1 MDKFSYLSNMDVST
15 VEHLYQSYKS
25 DPKSVA
31 EDWQQF
37 FAGFDFAEQLYD
49 QDDAS
54 FGIPANVKKEFDV
67 INLINGYRKN
77 GHLFT
82 DTNPVRAR
90 RKYEPTLAIE
100 NFDLA
105 EADLETTFRAGEMIG
120 IGPAT
125 LKKIIEHLEDTYC
138 KSIGV
143 EYRYIRQPE
152 IVSWLQE
159 RLEKN
164 RNQPDFTVDEKKQVL
179 RKLSEAVVFEQFLGK
194 KFTGQ
199 KRFSLEGA
207 ESLIPAM
214 DRAVEEGSQLG
225 IEEFVIGMAHRGRLN
240 VLANILNKTYKE
252 IFSEFEGKD
261 YEDADVEGDVK
272 YHMGYTSYMT
282 CDNGK
287 EVKMNLCPN
296 PSHLEAVAPVVAGI
310 SRAKIDRKFEG
321 DNSKLCPIIIHGDAA
336 ISGQG
341 VVYEMVQMAKLD
353 GYETG
358 GTIHIVINNQ
368 VGFTTNYIDGRSSV
382 YCTDVAKTTLCPV
395 FHINGDDAEAVSHT
409 MQLAM
414 QFRQTFKSD
423 VFVDLLCY
431 RKYGH
436 NEGDEPRFTQ
446 PKLYDLIAKHNNP
459 LRIYADKLTSSGLV
473 GADLVKGIEK
483 EFNQMLQERLEEAK
497 QIKKATVTQFLE
509 DTWEGYRFAD
519 KEDFE
524 ASLETGVPKK
534 EIEAVSRALTTV
546 PDDLKVFRKMKKILK
561 DREKMV
567 FESDSLDWGMAELL
581 AYGTLLKEGHEVR
594 ISGQDVE
601 RGTFS
606 HRHAVLKV
614 EDTEEEYVPLSNL
627 GENQG
632 DFHIYNSFLSEYAV
646 LGFDY
651 GYAFGCPNALTIWE
665 AQFGD
670 FNNGAQ
676 IIIDQFISS
685 AEEKWK
691 GMNGLVMLL
700 PHGYEGMGAEHS
712 SARMERFLLLCA
724 DDNMVMVNATTPA
737 NFFHLLRRQMKREFR
752 KPLVVFTPKSLLRHP
767 KCKSSVAELTSG
779 HFQEVIDDADANPK
793 KVERV
798 LLCSGK
804 IYYELLDKKESDK
817 RDDVAIVR
825 LEQLDP
831 LPRKQLAALQEK
843 YGDAEW
849 YWVQEEPVNMGAY
862 AHLLR
867 KLRQL
872 NFEQAIARP
881 ASGAPA
887 TGSGQ
892 RHRAE
897 QQKLIDKA
905 FANVAVSA

>member
-1 MDKFSYLSNMDVST
+1 
-15 VEHLYQSYKS
+15 
-25 DPKSVA
+25 
-31 EDWQQF
+31 
-37 FAGFDFAEQLYD
+37 
-49 QDDAS
+49 
-54 FGIPANVKKEFDV
+54 
-67 INLINGYRKN
+67 
-77 GHLFT
+77 
-82 DTNPVRAR
+82 
-90 RKYEPTLAIE
+90 
-100 NFDLA
+100 
-105 EADLETTFRAGEMIG
+105 
-120 IGPAT
+120 
-125 LKKIIEHLEDTYC
+125 
-138 KSIGV
+138 
-143 EYRYIRQPE
+143 
-152 IVSWLQE
+152 
-159 RLEKN
+159 
-164 RNQPDFTVDEKKQVL
+164 
-179 RKLSEAVVFEQFLGK
+179 
-194 KFTGQ
+194 
-199 KRFSLEGA
+199 
-207 ESLIPAM
+207 
-214 DRAVEEGSQLG
+214 
-225 IEEFVIGMAHRGRLN
+225 
-240 VLANILNKTYKE
+240 
-252 IFSEFEGKD
+252 
-261 YEDADVEGDVK
+261 
-272 YHMGYTSYMT
+272 
-282 CDNGK
+282 
-287 EVKMNLCPN
+287 
-296 PSHLEAVAPVVAGI
+296 
-310 SRAKIDRKFEG
+310 
-321 DNSKLCPIIIHGDAA
+321 
-336 ISGQG
+336 
-341 VVYEMVQMAKLD
+341 
-353 GYETG
+353 
-358 GTIHIVINNQ
+358 
-368 VGFTTNYIDGRSSV
+368 
-382 YCTDVAKTTLCPV
+382 
-395 FHINGDDAEAVSHT
+395 
-409 MQLAM
+409 
-414 QFRQTFKSD
+414 
-423 VFVDLLCY
+423 
-431 RKYGH
+431 
-436 NEGDEPRFTQ
+436 
-446 PKLYDLIAKHNNP
+446 
-459 LRIYADKLTSSGLV
+459 TSSGLV

-843 YGDAEW
+843 YGEAEW

>member
-25 DPKSVA
+25 DPSSVA

-37 FAGFDFAEQLYD
+37 FAGFDFAEKIYGED
-49 QDDAS
+49 EVE

-82 DTNPVRAR
+82 QTNPVRER
-90 RKYEPTLAIE
+90 RKYRPTLDKE
-100 NFDLA
+100 NFDLSD
-105 EADLETTFRAGEMIG
+105 ADLDTTFRAGTMIG

-125 LKKIIEHLEDTYC
+125 LRDIIDHLEKTYC
-138 KSIGV
+138 ESIGV
-143 EYRYIRQPE
+143 EYRYIRRPE
-152 IVSWLQE
+152 VVEWMQKM
-159 RLEKN
+159 LESN
-164 RNQPDFTVDEKKQVL
+164 RNQPDFTLEERTQIL
-179 RKLSEAVVFEQFLGK
+179 RKLSQAVLFEEFLGK

-207 ESLIPAM
+207 ESLIPALDM
-214 DRAVEEGSQLG
+214 VIEEGSELG

-252 IFSEFEGKD
+252 IFVEFEGKD
-261 YEDADVEGDVK
+261 YEELDLEGDVK
-272 YHMGYTSYMT
+272 YHLGYTSYMQ
-282 CDNGK
+282 CENGK
-287 EVKMNLCPN
+287 DVKMSLCPN
-296 PSHLEAVAPVVAGI
+296 PSHLETVGPVVQGI

-341 VVYEMVQMAKLD
+341 VVYELVQMAKLD
-353 GYETG
+353 GYGTG

-368 VGFTTNYIDGRSSV
+368 VGFTTNYTDGRSSV
-382 YCTDVAKTTLCPV
+382 YCTDVAKVTLSPV
-395 FHINGDDAEAVSHT
+395 FHVNGDDAEAVSHT
-409 MQLAM
+409 MRMAM
-414 QFRQTFKSD
+414 KFRQEFKGD

-446 PKLYDLIAKHNNP
+446 PNLYDIIAKHPNP
-459 LRIYADKLTSSGLV
+459 LKIYAKKLTSTGVV
-473 GADLVKGIEK
+473 GADLVKKMEK
-483 EFNQMLQERLEEAK
+483 EFSAMLQERLLESKEVE
-497 QIKKATVTQFLE
+497 KATVTQFLA
-509 DTWEGYRFAD
+509 DTWEGYRFAK

-524 ASLETGVPKK
+524 TSPETGVDAEVLKN
-534 EIEAVSRALTTV
+534 ITRTLTTI
-546 PDDLKVFRKMKKILK
+546 PEEIKVFRKMAKILK

-567 FESDSLDWGMAELL
+567 FETDKLDWGMAELL
-581 AYGTLLKEGHEVR
+581 AYGSLLKEGHEVR

-606 HRHAVLKV
+606 HRHAVLKI
-614 EDTEEEYVPLSNL
+614 EDTGAEYVPLEHVS
-627 GENQG
+627 ETQG
-632 DFHIYNSFLSEYAV
+632 AFNIYNSLLSEYAV

-651 GYAFGCPNALTIWE
+651 GYAFGWPNALTIWE

-676 IIIDQFISS
+676 IVIDQFISA

-691 GMNGLVMLL
+691 AMNGIVMLL

-712 SARMERFLLLCA
+712 SARMERFLQLCA
-724 DDNMVMVNATTPA
+724 DDNMVLVNCTTPA
-737 NFFHLLRRQMKREFR
+737 NFFHVLRRQMKREFR

-767 KCKSSVAELTSG
+767 RCISSLQDLTKGKFKEVMDDETAE
-779 HFQEVIDDADANPK
+779 ADK
-793 KVERV
+793 IKRV
-798 LLCSGK
+798 LFCSGK
-804 IYYELLDKKESDK
+804 VYYDLLEKKEELNATE
-817 RDDVAIVR
+817 VALVR

-831 LPRKQLAALQEK
+831 LPRTQIAELQEK
-843 YGDAEW
+843 YSKAQW
-849 YWVQEEPVNMGAY
+849 VWVQEEPSNMGAWS
-862 AHLLR
+862 HLLR
-867 KLRQL
+867 KLRQVDL
-872 NFEQAIARP
+872 ELVSRRP
-881 ASGAPA
+881 SGAPA

-892 RHRAE
+892 RHRLE
-897 QQKLIDKA
+897 QAKLIEQA
-905 FANVAVSA
+905 FANIAVTA

>member
-1 MDKFSYLSNMDVST
+1 MDVSA
-15 VEHLYQSYKS
+15 VEHLYQSFKS
-25 DPKSVA
+25 DPESVS
-31 EDWQQF
+31 EDWRQF
-37 FAGFDFAEQLYD
+37 FAGFDFAQELYD

-67 INLINGYRKN
+67 INLIDAYRKN

-82 DTNPVRAR
+82 RTNPVRER
-90 RKYEPTLAIE
+90 RKYTPTLAKE
-100 NFDLA
+100 NFDLNDD
-105 EADLETTFRAGEMIG
+105 DLNTTFRAGTMIG

-125 LKKIIEHLEDTYC
+125 LKDIIEHLEKTYC
-138 KSIGV
+138 GSIGV
-143 EYRYIRQPE
+143 EYMYIRTPE
-152 IVSWLQE
+152 V
-159 RLEKN
+159 LEWMQKMLESN
-164 RNQPDFTVDEKKQVL
+164 RNQPNFSLEEKKQVL
-179 RKLSEAVVFEQFLGK
+179 KKLSQAVLFEEFLGK

-207 ESLIPAM
+207 ESLIPALDM
-214 DRAVEEGSQLG
+214 VVEEGAVLG
-225 IEEFVIGMAHRGRLN
+225 IEEFVMGMAHRGRLN

-261 YEDADVEGDVK
+261 YEDADIEGDVK

-287 EVKMNLCPN
+287 KVKLNLCPN
-296 PSHLEAVAPVVAGI
+296 PSHLEAVDPVVEGL
-310 SRAKIDRKFEG
+310 SRAKIDRKFKG
-321 DNSKLCPIIIHGDAA
+321 DNSRLCPILIHGDAA
-336 ISGQG
+336 VAGQG
-341 VVYEMVQMAKLD
+341 VVYEVIQMAKLD
-353 GYETG
+353 GYKAG

-368 VGFTTNYIDGRSSV
+368 VGFTTNYLDGRTSI
-382 YCTDVAKTTLCPV
+382 YCTDVAKVTHSPV
-395 FHINGDDAEAVSHT
+395 FHVNGDDVEAVAHT
-409 MQLAM
+409 VRMAM
-414 QFRQTFKSD
+414 KFRQKYKSD

-446 PKLYDLIAKHNNP
+446 PNLYDIIAKHPNP
-459 LRIYADKLTSSGLV
+459 LAIYSQRLTSSGIV
-473 GADLVKGIEK
+473 GADLVKDMEAD
-483 EFNQMLQERLEEAK
+483 FSQMLQERLDEAK
-497 QIKKATVTQFLE
+497 EIQKATVTQFLE
-509 DTWEGYRFAD
+509 DTWKGYRFAK

-524 ASLETGVPKK
+524 VSPETGVEENILK
-534 EIEAVSRALTTV
+534 EISKVLTTIPKDV
-546 PDDLKVFRKMKKILK
+546 KVFRKMQKILK
-561 DREKMV
+561 DRENMV
-567 FESDSLDWGMAELL
+567 FETDKLDWGMAELL
-581 AYGTLLKEGHEVR
+581 AYGSLLKEGHEVR

-606 HRHAVLKV
+606 HRHAVLKI
-614 EDTEEEYVPLSNL
+614 EDTGAEYVPLDHL
-627 GENQG
+627 GEGQG
-632 DFHIYNSFLSEYAV
+632 EFNIYNSFLSEYAV

-651 GYAFGCPNALTIWE
+651 GYAFGCPNCLTIWE

-691 GMNGLVMLL
+691 GMNGIVMLL

-712 SARMERFLLLCA
+712 SARMERFLMLCA
-724 DDNMVMVNATTPA
+724 DDNMQMVNCTTPA
-737 NFFHLLRRQMKREFR
+737 NFYHVLRRQMKREFR

-767 KCKSSVAELTSG
+767 RCTSSLKELASG
-779 HFQEVIDDADANPK
+779 RFQEVIDDATANPK

-804 IYYELLDKKESDK
+804 IYYDLLEKKEELNAEE
-817 RDDVAIVR
+817 VAIVR

-831 LPRKQLAALQEK
+831 LPRTQIAKLQEK
-843 YGDAEW
+843 YGKAKW
-849 YWVQEEPVNMGAY
+849 VWVQEEPANMGAW

-867 KLRQL
+867 KLRQVDL
-872 NFEQAIARP
+872 ELVSRP
-881 ASGAPA
+881 SSGAPA

-897 QQKLIDKA
+897 QAKLLDQA
-905 FANVAVSA
+905 FANLKVTA

>member
-25 DPKSVA
+25 NPSSVA

-49 QDDAS
+49 EDDAS

-82 DTNPVRAR
+82 DTNPVRDR
-90 RKYEPTLAIE
+90 RKYTPTLAIE
-100 NFDLA
+100 NFDLS
-105 EADLETTFRAGEMIG
+105 ESDLKTKFRAGEMIG

-125 LKKIIEHLEDTYC
+125 LQNIIEHLEATYC
-138 KSIGV
+138 QSIGV

-152 IVSWLQE
+152 VVSWLQE

-164 RNQPDFTVDEKKQVL
+164 RNQPQFSVEEKTQIL
-179 RKLSEAVVFEQFLGK
+179 RKLSQAVVFEEFLGK

-199 KRFSLEGA
+199 KRFSIEGA

-214 DRAVEEGSQLG
+214 DMAVEEGSNLG

-261 YEDADVEGDVK
+261 YEDSDVEGDVK

-282 CDNGK
+282 CYNGK

-296 PSHLEAVAPVVAGI
+296 PSHLEAVGPVVSGI
-310 SRAKIDRKFEG
+310 SRAKIDRKFDG
-321 DNSKLCPIIIHGDAA
+321 DNSKLCPILIHGDAA
-336 ISGQG
+336 IAGQG

-353 GYETG
+353 GYKTG

-368 VGFTTNYIDGRSSV
+368 VGFTTNYEDGRSSI

-395 FHINGDDAEAVSHT
+395 FHVNGDDAEAVSHT
-409 MQLAM
+409 MKLAM
-414 QFRQTFKSD
+414 QFRQEFKSD

-446 PKLYDLIAKHNNP
+446 PNLYDLIAKHPNP

-473 GADLVKGIEK
+473 GADLAKGIEK

-497 QIKKATVTQFLE
+497 QIEKATVTQFLE
-509 DTWEGYRFAD
+509 DTWEGYRFAT

-524 ASLETGVPKK
+524 ASLETGVAKK
-534 EIEAVSRALTTV
+534 DIESISRVLTTF
-546 PDDLKVFRKMKKILK
+546 PEDLNVFRKMKKILK

-567 FESDSLDWGMAELL
+567 FETDKLDWGMAELL
-581 AYGTLLKEGHEVR
+581 AYGSLLKEGHEVR

-606 HRHAVLKV
+606 HRHAVLKI
-614 EDTEEEYVPLSNL
+614 EDTGAEYVPLDHISKTQ
-627 GENQG
+627 GEFN
-632 DFHIYNSFLSEYAV
+632 IYNSLLSEYAV

-700 PHGYEGMGAEHS
+700 PHGYEGMGSEHS

-724 DDNMVMVNATTPA
+724 DDNMVLANCSTPA
-737 NFFHLLRRQMKREFR
+737 NFFHVLRRQMKREFR
-752 KPLVVFTPKSLLRHP
+752 KPLIVFTPKSLLRHP
-767 KCKSSVAELTSG
+767 RCTSSVAELTKG
-779 HFQEVIDDADANPK
+779 HFQEVIDDKTAVAKSVN
-793 KVERV
+793 RV

-804 IYYELLDKKESDK
+804 IYYDLLEKKEK
-817 RDDVAIVR
+817 LNTEEVAIIR

-831 LPRKQLAALQEK
+831 LPRIQIAALQKK
-843 YGDAEW
+843 YGDAKW
-849 YWVQEEPVNMGAY
+849 MWVQEEPVNMGAY

-872 NFEQAIARP
+872 NFEAIARP

-897 QQKLIDKA
+897 QVKLIDKA
-905 FANVAVSA
+905 FADLKVTA

>member
-25 DPKSVA
+25 DPNSVA

-37 FAGFDFAEQLYD
+37 FAGFDFAEQLYSED
-49 QDDAS
+49 NVD

-82 DTNPVRAR
+82 RTNPVRER
-90 RKYEPTLAIE
+90 RKYSPTLDKE
-100 NFDLA
+100 NFELSD
-105 EADLETTFRAGEMIG
+105 ADLDTTFRAGSMIG

-125 LKKIIEHLEDTYC
+125 LRQIIEHLEKTYC
-138 KSIGV
+138 ESIGV
-143 EYRYIRQPE
+143 EYMYMRRPE
-152 IVSWLQE
+152 VIGWMQNLIESN
-159 RLEKN
+159 K
-164 RNQPDFTVDEKKQVL
+164 NQPNFSLEEKKQVL
-179 RKLSEAVVFEQFLGK
+179 KKLSQAVLFEEFLGK

-207 ESLIPAM
+207 ESLIPALDM
-214 DRAVEEGSQLG
+214 VVEEGSELG

-240 VLANILNKTYKE
+240 VLANILNKTYKQ
-252 IFSEFEGKD
+252 IFHEFEGKD
-261 YEDADVEGDVK
+261 YEDADIEGDVK
-272 YHMGYTSYMT
+272 YHMGYTSFMT

-296 PSHLEAVAPVVAGI
+296 PSHLEAVGPVVEGI
-310 SRAKIDRKFEG
+310 SRAKIDRKFKA
-321 DNSKLCPIIIHGDAA
+321 DDSKLCAIIIHGDAA
-336 ISGQG
+336 IAGQG
-341 VVYEMVQMAKLD
+341 VVYELVQMAKLD
-353 GYETG
+353 GYKTG

-368 VGFTTNYIDGRSSV
+368 VGFTTNYTDGRSSI
-382 YCTDVAKTTLCPV
+382 YCTDVAKVTHSPV
-395 FHINGDDAEAVSHT
+395 FHVNGDDAEAVAHT
-409 MQLAM
+409 MRMAM
-414 QFRQTFKSD
+414 KFRQTFKSD

-446 PKLYDLIAKHNNP
+446 PNLYDIIAKHPNP
-459 LRIYADKLTSSGLV
+459 LEIYAKKLTSSGVV
-473 GADLVKGIEK
+473 GADLVKSME
-483 EFNQMLQERLEEAK
+483 EDFSNMLQERLLEAK
-497 QIKKATVTQFLE
+497 EIEKATVTQFLE
-509 DTWEGYRFAD
+509 DTWQGYRFA
-519 KEDFE
+519 KKADFDT
-524 ASLETGVPKK
+524 SPPTGVETDVLKDISKVLTAVPKD
-534 EIEAVSRALTTV
+534 I
-546 PDDLKVFRKMKKILK
+546 KVFRKMQKILK
-561 DREKMV
+561 DREEMV
-567 FESDSLDWGMAELL
+567 FESDKLDWGMAELL
-581 AYGTLLKEGHEVR
+581 AYGSLLKEGHDVR

-606 HRHAVLKV
+606 HRHAVLIM
-614 EDTEEEYVPLSNL
+614 EESGKEYIPLEHL
-627 GENQG
+627 GQG
-632 DFHIYNSFLSEYAV
+632 QGAFTIYNSLLSEYAV

-651 GYAFGCPNALTIWE
+651 GYAFGSPNCLPIWE

-691 GMNGLVMLL
+691 GMNGIVMLL

-712 SARMERFLLLCA
+712 SARMERFLTLCA
-724 DDNMVMVNATTPA
+724 DDNMQIVNCSTPA
-737 NFFHLLRRQMKREFR
+737 NFFHVLRRQMKREFR

-767 KCKSSVAELTSG
+767 RCVSSLSELASG
-779 HFQEVIDDADANPK
+779 SFQEVIDDAAANAK
-793 KVERV
+793 KVKRV

-804 IYYELLDKKESDK
+804 VYYDLLEKKEELNAEE
-817 RDDVAIVR
+817 VAIVR

-831 LPRKQLAALQEK
+831 LPRKQIADLQTK
-843 YGDAEW
+843 YGKAQW
-849 YWVQEEPVNMGAY
+849 VWVQEEPANMGAWS
-862 AHLLR
+862 HLLR
-867 KLRQL
+867 KLRQVQL
-872 NFEQAIARP
+872 EVVSRP
-881 ASGAPA
+881 SSGAPA

-897 QQKLIDKA
+897 QQLLMEKA
-905 FANVAVSA
+905 FADLRVMA